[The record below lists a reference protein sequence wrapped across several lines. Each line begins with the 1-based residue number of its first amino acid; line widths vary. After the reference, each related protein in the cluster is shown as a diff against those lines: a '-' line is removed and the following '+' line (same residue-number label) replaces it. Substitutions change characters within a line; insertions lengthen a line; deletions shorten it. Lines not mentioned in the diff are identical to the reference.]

1 MAPKNSELE
10 TNTHIFFLRGVF
22 SNFTRI
28 LTSEFKR
35 NRFNGQFVEGFFK

>member
-22 SNFTRI
+22 SNFTRTPNLQYKGNI
-28 LTSEFKR
+28 FQTTE
-35 NRFNGQFVEGFFK
+35 